1 MKNNIV
7 IGVAVVVVLIVVLG
21 FVLGNQGENYSIFP
35 EYATT
40 PAGVQG
46 VDWDYAKPATPVS
59 WAPAAASAGSAPAS
73 TMAASWAPAATSIK
87 AATSPMMAAT
97 SPMMAAP
104 AAKAINPPATVN
116 SCKALLKVSELPKD
130 AIGAHVYDKGTKE
143 FAKQLLAAPDNRI
156 VPAEQ
161 IMVTP
166 VKLKNLMGA
175 AIREAYESA
184 QVTGMASIAAL
195 GALVTKQQMKE
206 LRKSRNLNDVMKFAD
221 RADKLVDILSDVSSK
236 VLSSAKPVCYINQMG
251 DKYALYQA
259 VGGEQAQRAASR
271 IFQKDVMKILSDM
284 NNGGNPT
291 WFAKD
296 MQELSKNLYNK
307 KC

>member
-46 VDWDYAKPATPVS
+46 VDWDYAKPATPAS
-59 WAPAAASAGSAPAS
+59 WAPAATSIK
-73 TMAASWAPAATSIK
+73 AASWAPAATSIK
-87 AATSPMMAAT
+87 AASWAPAAT
-97 SPMMAAP
+97 V
-104 AAKAINPPATVN
+104 AKAINPPATVN

-251 DKYALYQA
+251 NKYALYQA

-296 MQELSKNLYNK
+296 MQELNKNLNNK

>member
-46 VDWDYAKPATPVS
+46 VDWDYAAPTPPDGRVAAI
-59 WAPAAASAGSAPAS
+59 APALPPGV
-73 TMAASWAPAATSIK
+73 K
-87 AATSPMMAAT
+87 AAASPMMAGRV
-97 SPMMAAP
+97 
-104 AAKAINPPATVN
+104 AKAINPPATVN
-116 SCKALLKVSELPKD
+116 SCKALLKVNELPTAK
-130 AIGAHVYDKGTKE
+130 IGVGAYDKGTKE
-143 FAKQLLAAPDNRI
+143 FAKELLATPTDKIDPTIRI
-156 VPAEQ
+156 
-161 IMVTP
+161 MLTP
-166 VKLKNLMGA
+166 VNLKNLMA
-175 AIREAYESA
+175 AAAREAYDSA

-221 RADKLVDILSDVSSK
+221 RADKLVDVLSDVSSK
-236 VLSSAKPVCYINQMG
+236 VLSSAKPVCYINPMG
-251 DKYALYQA
+251 NKYALYQA
-259 VGGEQAQRAASR
+259 VDGEQAQRAVSR